1 MQVSVCCIGAGR
13 ASIRGGLRQSL
24 ALLGCIA
31 QSRPVC
37 VEINCPVS
45 RIPMDSPSSG
55 ARLGAGPV
63 RREQSFTGKTRRC
76 WVANSPLMLIA
87 RVIFHK
93 RPPSDD
99 RRQDPHCATRPAV
112 IH

>member
-1 MQVSVCCIGAGR
+1 MQVLVCCIGAGR

-45 RIPMDSPSSG
+45 RIPMDSLSLEVTLG
-55 ARLGAGPV
+55 ARPV
-63 RREQSFTGKTRRC
+63 RREHSFTGKTRRC
-76 WVANSPLMLIA
+76 
-87 RVIFHK
+87 
-93 RPPSDD
+93 
-99 RRQDPHCATRPAV
+99 
-112 IH
+112 